1 MNMIEGKL
9 LKIESRLQ
17 VLVEG
22 AADRLFPGARV
33 SDLLAHN
40 LMLAVRGELHAMPDG
55 FLAAPDHLALL
66 VCPSEMDLFSSPR
79 WLGEIETA
87 LRSLG
92 VENGLLFP
100 PGHFLQVESRSQLAP
115 GEVLV
120 APCDGDG
127 KVADAA
133 GISQT
138 TDVESSS
145 YGIQDLP
152 HGAFLIVDGMQV
164 FLIDQP
170 VLNLG
175 RRPDNH
181 LVIDDSRV
189 SRTHAQLRLVRG
201 QFVVFDLESSGGTYV
216 NGKRVTQQLLH
227 PGDVISLAGVPI
239 VFGQDSPGLVETQEF
254 SPTS

>member
-1 MNMIEGKL
+1 MSVIEGKL

-22 AADRLFPGARV
+22 AADRLFPGARI

-40 LMLAVRGELHAMPDG
+40 LMLAVRGGLHLMPDG
-55 FLAAPDHLALL
+55 YLVAPDHLALL
-66 VCPSEMDLFSSPR
+66 VCPSELDLFSSPR

-87 LRSLG
+87 LRTLG
-92 VENGLLFP
+92 GEQGLRFP
-100 PGHFLQVESRSQLAP
+100 PGHFLQVESRTQLAP

-120 APCDGDG
+120 APCDENG
-127 KVADAA
+127 KVADV
-133 GISQT
+133 GSVSQT
-138 TDVESSS
+138 TDVEMAADGS
-145 YGIQDLP
+145 QDLP
-152 HGAFLIVDGMQV
+152 SGAFLIVDGMQV
-164 FLIDQP
+164 YPIDQP

-189 SRTHAQLRLVRG
+189 SRTHAQLRLVRD
-201 QFVVFDLESSGGTYV
+201 QFIIFDLESSGGTYV
-216 NGKRVTQQLLH
+216 NGKRVTQQVLH
-227 PGDVISLAGVPI
+227 PGDVISLAGVPV
-239 VFGQDSPGLVETQEF
+239 VFGQDTPGLGQTQEY

>member
-9 LKIESRLQ
+9 LQIESRLQ

-22 AADRLFPGARV
+22 TADRLFPGARV

-40 LMLAVRGELHAMPDG
+40 LMLAVRGGLRSMPDG
-55 FLAAPDHLALL
+55 RMAAPDHLALL
-66 VCPSEMDLFSSPR
+66 VCPSETDLFSSPR
-79 WLGEIETA
+79 WLGEIESA
-87 LRSLG
+87 LRTLG
-92 VENGLLFP
+92 VDQGIYFP
-100 PGHFLQVESRSQLAP
+100 PGHFLQVESRVQLTP

-120 APCDGDG
+120 APCDGNG

-133 GISQT
+133 GVSQT
-138 TDVESSS
+138 TNVESTADS
-145 YGIQDLP
+145 IQDLP
-152 HGAFLIVDGMQV
+152 PGAFLIVDGTQV
-164 FLIDQP
+164 FPIDQP

-189 SRTHAQLRLVRG
+189 SRTHAQVRLVRG
-201 QFVVFDLESSGGTYV
+201 QFMVFDLESSGGTFV
-216 NGKRVTQQLLH
+216 NGERVTQQVLQ
-227 PGDVISLAGVPI
+227 PGDVISLAGVPV
-239 VFGQDSPGLVETQEF
+239 VFGQDTPGLVETQEF